1 MSDFKVEG
9 IPEVN
14 KLLETLPLNV
24 QRRVQNR
31 GLAKAAGKMRTY
43 LRREARAMH
52 GTGNL
57 AKSIGILKTKG
68 RQRKGFV
75 KVGLTK
81 NYYYKTLELGGF
93 TRRGKS
99 YSKGLHPFFE
109 ATVEKHHKEIA
120 QIIIDETAKAVA
132 EVWGKKMGSVI

>member
-9 IPEVN
+9 ISELN
-14 KLLETLPLNV
+14 ELLETLPFNV

-43 LRREARAMH
+43 LRRRARAMN
-52 GTGNL
+52 GTGTL
-57 AKSIGILKTKG
+57 AKSIGILRTRG

-75 KVGLTK
+75 KVGLTTR
-81 NYYYKTLELGGF
+81 YYYKTLELGGF

-109 ATVEKHHKEIA
+109 ETVELHHKEIA
-120 QIIIDETAKAVA
+120 QIIIDETGKAVA
-132 EVWGKKMGSVI
+132 EVWGKKLGTI

>member
-1 MSDFKVEG
+1 MSDFKIEG
-9 IPEVN
+9 IAELN
-14 KLLETLPLNV
+14 EMLETLPLNV

-43 LRREARAMH
+43 LRREARAMG

-81 NYYYKTLELGGF
+81 NYFYKTLEVGGF
-93 TRRGKS
+93 TRRGTS
-99 YSKGLHPFFE
+99 YSTGLHPFFE
-109 ATVEKHHKEIA
+109 KTVEAHHKEIA
-120 QIIIDETAKAVA
+120 QIIIDETGTAVA
-132 EVWGKKMGSVI
+132 EVWGRKMGSVL